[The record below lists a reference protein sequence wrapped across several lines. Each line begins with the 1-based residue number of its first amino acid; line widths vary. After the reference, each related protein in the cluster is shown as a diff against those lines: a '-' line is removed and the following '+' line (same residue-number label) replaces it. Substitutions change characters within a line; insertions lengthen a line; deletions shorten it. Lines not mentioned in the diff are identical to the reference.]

1 MIPYFALLAGLALL
15 AATPAAA
22 HSGAVEVIRGAQVQQ
37 GAVAQAQ
44 DAAGVAAGVQV
55 LRGVERGAR
64 SPDRA
69 EACRHH
75 HRARAR
81 HRARVR
87 VKAGEDLWLVDGA
100 GERVTTCR
108 LHKIFMVG
116 GWEVRCYDADLPAGT
131 Y

>member
-1 MIPYFALLAGLALL
+1 MIRQFVLFAGFALL

-37 GAVAQAQ
+37 GAAQAQ
-44 DAAGVAAGVQV
+44 DAAGVAAGIQV
-55 LRGVERGAR
+55 LRGVVRGAR

-69 EACRHH
+69 EAGRHH
-75 HRARAR
+75 RRARAH
-81 HRARVR
+81 HRPRVR
-87 VKAGEDLWLVDGA
+87 VKAGEDLWLIDGA
-100 GERVTTCR
+100 GERVTACR
-108 LHKIFMVG
+108 LHKTFMVG